1 MLKLR
6 RNINQTLQ
14 GAPPSCESPRILP
27 LAPCVPPEDVPPT
40 RIHRTARDG
49 AHSVKPMAHPGAPLR
64 GGCAS
69 PMCIGCNHV
78 AEAPRPLSDV
88 REKKR
93 VNPFFS
99 HVNVN
104 TSAGGT
110 AAQRGDGRTF
120 QTLSR
125 HVYGFFRRRYA
136 HNICTTCNVSTY
148 CTQLKDLSGV
158 VAEISDCR
166 DHRHLL
172 SRPSVPCPSLVCLIA
187 RYRSIISVL

>member
-1 MLKLR
+1 M
-6 RNINQTLQ
+6 
-14 GAPPSCESPRILP
+14 
-27 LAPCVPPEDVPPT
+27 
-40 RIHRTARDG
+40 
-49 AHSVKPMAHPGAPLR
+49 
-64 GGCAS
+64 
-69 PMCIGCNHV
+69 
-78 AEAPRPLSDV
+78 SDV
-88 REKKR
+88 EKKR

-99 HVNVN
+99 HENVN
-104 TSAGGT
+104 TTDATPGGT

-136 HNICTTCNVSTY
+136 HNMCTTCNVSTY
-148 CTQLKDLSGV
+148 CTQSKDPSGV

-187 RYRSIISVL
+187 RYRSIISVLWVGPVEPPALLTCALSRHASKLRAVRSVAARRSGMSRVRPVTYRSRTGHGPHCRCV

>member
-1 MLKLR
+1 
-6 RNINQTLQ
+6 
-14 GAPPSCESPRILP
+14 
-27 LAPCVPPEDVPPT
+27 
-40 RIHRTARDG
+40 
-49 AHSVKPMAHPGAPLR
+49 
-64 GGCAS
+64 
-69 PMCIGCNHV
+69 
-78 AEAPRPLSDV
+78 
-88 REKKR
+88 

-104 TSAGGT
+104 TTDATPGGT

-136 HNICTTCNVSTY
+136 HNKCTMNTCNTSTY

-172 SRPSVPCPSLVCLIA
+172 SRPSVPCPSLVSVSHRSISVHHLGPVGRSCG
-187 RYRSIISVL
+187 SIISVLWVHHLGPVGRSCGSVPLSRLHLLTSALSRHASKLRAVRSVAARRSGMSRVRPVTGLVAAASSPQAQ

>member
-1 MLKLR
+1 M
-6 RNINQTLQ
+6 
-14 GAPPSCESPRILP
+14 
-27 LAPCVPPEDVPPT
+27 
-40 RIHRTARDG
+40 
-49 AHSVKPMAHPGAPLR
+49 SV
-64 GGCAS
+64 
-69 PMCIGCNHV
+69 V
-78 AEAPRPLSDV
+78 
-88 REKKR
+88 EKKR

-99 HVNVN
+99 HENVN
-104 TSAGGT
+104 TTDATPGGT

-136 HNICTTCNVSTY
+136 HNMCTTCNVSTY
-148 CTQLKDLSGV
+148 CTQSKDLSGV

-187 RYRSIISVL
+187 RYRSIISVLWVGPVEPPAHAHVRPIAACEQAASSPVCRGSTQRHVSRAPGHGPHCRCV

>member
-1 MLKLR
+1 MS
-6 RNINQTLQ
+6 
-14 GAPPSCESPRILP
+14 A
-27 LAPCVPPEDVPPT
+27 V
-40 RIHRTARDG
+40 
-49 AHSVKPMAHPGAPLR
+49 
-64 GGCAS
+64 
-69 PMCIGCNHV
+69 
-78 AEAPRPLSDV
+78 
-88 REKKR
+88 EKKR

-104 TSAGGT
+104 TTDATPGGT

-136 HNICTTCNVSTY
+136 HNMCTTCNVSTY
-148 CTQLKDLSGV
+148 CTQSKDPSGV

-187 RYRSIISVL
+187 RYRSIISVLWVGPVGPSSRRISRSCGSVPLSRLHLLTCALSRHASKLRAVRSVAARRSGMSRVRPVSSPQAQ